1 MKDSVAAEGITN
13 TRLQH
18 THTHTCAAAMPAN
31 TPTHISTRTRWTIAL
46 SPPAAVGGGGLM
58 GAGVWAERGAGA
70 GRDGTWGG
78 GPREPPLLLLNAGFG
93 PGPGGARAGT
103 GERSHTLGSKWP
115 RGSLKTRGSR
125 EVCVFSNAAAPSA
138 SAGIVCGPGWS
149 HGAFSQASSGAVGP
163 ADLHTV

>member
-1 MKDSVAAEGITN
+1 MKDSMAAEGITN
-13 TRLQH
+13 TRLQR
-18 THTHTCAAAMPAN
+18 THTHMRGGHASKHTY
-31 TPTHISTRTRWTIAL
+31 THLHAHKVDNRVVSSGGGR
-46 SPPAAVGGGGLM
+46 GGGLM